1 MEYRMENELLILGLL
16 RNQAMHGY
24 QLMDSIHQVMSV
36 CADLKRPTSYF
47 ILGKMKEKSWVTSTT
62 VKDGKRPERKVY
74 QITEAGENAYQAIL
88 RESLRTPLKMD
99 SRGDIVFGFIQDLPN
114 EESITL
120 LGERKQLLEN
130 DLAEVR
136 SIPAHFGGP
145 KWVIEHREQTIE
157 REIQWIN
164 QIIGRLSN
172 PQE

>member
-1 MEYRMENELLILGLL
+1 MENELLILGLL

-24 QLMDSIHQVMSV
+24 QLMDRIHKVMSV

-47 ILGKMKEKSWVTSTT
+47 ILEKMKGKGWVTSTT

-74 QITEAGENAYQAIL
+74 QITEAGEGAYQSIL

-120 LGERKQLLEN
+120 LDERKQLLEN

-136 SIPAHFGGP
+136 SIPAHSGGP

-157 REIQWIN
+157 REIQWVN

>member
-1 MEYRMENELLILGLL
+1 MENELLILGLL
-16 RNQAMHGY
+16 RSQAMHGY
-24 QLMDSIHQVMSV
+24 KLMDRIHKVMSV
-36 CADLKRPTSYF
+36 CADIKRPTSYF
-47 ILGKMKEKSWVTSTT
+47 VLENMKGKGWVTSTT

-74 QITEAGENAYQAIL
+74 QVTEAGESDYQAIL
-88 RESLRTPLKMD
+88 RESLRMPLKMD

-120 LGERKQLLEN
+120 LGERKQLLEK

-136 SIPAHFGGP
+136 SIPAHSGGP

-157 REIQWIN
+157 REIQWVN